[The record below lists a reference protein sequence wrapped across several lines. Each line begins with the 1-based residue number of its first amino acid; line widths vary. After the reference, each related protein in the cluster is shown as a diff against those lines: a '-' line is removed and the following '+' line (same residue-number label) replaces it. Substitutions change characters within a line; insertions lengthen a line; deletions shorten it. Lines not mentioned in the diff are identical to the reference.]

1 MKRSFL
7 ILVLLVSG
15 ATQARAQI
23 TYNLNTLNDTRIL
36 GIVPNQV
43 AYNDGYLSVL
53 NQGNN
58 VQRSLL
64 KFDLTGITN
73 VTAAT
78 LTLTVRPELP
88 GNGSKAFAFRLT
100 KDFTASQ
107 ATWNSASA
115 GNPWATPGGD
125 FTGNP
130 GSVDYGNTIPTTGK
144 TNFDV
149 TTLVQQWTNGTF
161 SNFGFLLNGEVGSSA
176 HFFTH
181 LDQANQPV
189 LTIRSSTLSTPEPS
203 SVAILSSLVMTGGV
217 FAVRRRRR
225 K

>member
-15 ATQARAQI
+15 ATQAQAQI

-36 GIVPNQV
+36 AVAPNQV
-43 AYNDGYLSVL
+43 AYNDGYLSVF
-53 NQGNN
+53 NQGSN

-88 GNGSKAFAFRLT
+88 GNGFQAFAYRLT

-107 ATWNSASA
+107 ASWNSAST

-130 GSVDYGNTIPTTGK
+130 GSTPYGTTVPATGK

-149 TTLVQQWTNGTF
+149 TTLVQQWTSGTF
-161 SNFGFLLNGEVGSSA
+161 SNFGFLLNSQVGSQA
-176 HFFTH
+176 HFYTH
-181 LDQANQPV
+181 LDQVNQPV
-189 LTIRSSTLSTPEPS
+189 LTIQSSTLSTPEPS